1 MEEINEKILIIIE
14 KQVSGTALPEELEE
28 LNIWLNQSEQNR
40 DEYTRFKKFLEDSY
54 PALLQNINTDAAWQK
69 VSKRVADLQQNEIH
83 AAETKIVSIYSWKRF
98 TAVAAVFVLA
108 VAAVWFLITK
118 NENNIITIAATAA
131 NKQIQ
136 LPDGTTVFLRK
147 ASIVSYPE
155 SFNKSRKVTLSGEA
169 LFDVVH
175 DEKNK
180 FIITTSNTVIED
192 IGTSFSVNNTSDKD
206 QIAVISGKVK
216 CADLQTGKKIALL
229 NAGQKA
235 VYAADGLTIGNVTD
249 SNFLS
254 WKTGILN
261 FENAALLNVVEE
273 LSHYYR
279 LKITCTPD
287 NSITKLIVNLHFN
300 NQPVEQVLDEIK
312 LTTGLQL
319 KKNQSEYIFY
329 R

>member
-1 MEEINEKILIIIE
+1 MVEKNEKILIIIE
-14 KQVSGTALPEELEE
+14 KQISGTALPEELRE

-40 DEYTRFKKFLEDSY
+40 EEYTQFKKLLEDSY
-54 PALLQNINTDAAWQK
+54 PALLQNVNTDAAWQK
-69 VSKRVADLQQNEIH
+69 VSKRLTNLQQEKVSV
-83 AAETKIVSIYSWKRF
+83 AETKVIPIYSWKRF
-98 TAVAAVFVLA
+98 MAVAAVFVLA
-108 VAAVWFLITK
+108 VVAVWLFTVK
-118 NENNIITIAATAA
+118 NEDNIITISATTA

-136 LPDGTTVFLRK
+136 LPDGTIIFLRK
-147 ASIVSYPE
+147 ASTVSYPE
-155 SFNKSRKVTLSGEA
+155 SFTKSRKITLSGEA
-169 LFDVVH
+169 LFDVFH

-192 IGTSFSVNNTSDKD
+192 IGTSFSVNNTTDKD
-206 QIAVISGKVK
+206 QIVVISGKVK
-216 CADLQTGKKIALL
+216 CVDVQTGKKTALL

-235 VYAADGLTIGNVTD
+235 EYAANGLTVGNVTD

-254 WKTGILN
+254 WKTGVLH
-261 FENAALLNVVEE
+261 FENATLLNVVEE

-279 LKITCTPD
+279 LKITCAPD
-287 NSITKLIVNLHFN
+287 DNITKLIVNLHFN

-319 KKNQSEYIFY
+319 RKSQSEYIFY